1 MKNLNLF
8 VLGLG
13 TVLVAYALPGCSSDD
28 DDDTSAGKG
37 GTSTAGTTSKGGSAG
52 KAGASGKGGTSGSAG
67 KAGSSSGGNAG
78 EVTGQAGD
86 ENGGAPA
93 AGSPGAGGSTGGTS
107 TQGGENAG
115 GASGSGGGAD
125 VDCGVPSLSGIPT
138 ITFTN
143 VSDTFPTDEP
153 AGGTIASG
161 TYAKTHQ
168 DVYTGGTKTTNTKEV
183 LVIDSAGKT
192 YQSASDG
199 GIPGAGTYAIVD
211 STLTLIAGCGSTGQF
226 GVKFEASGSTF
237 QTYESDQKRI
247 STWTKQ

>member
-28 DDDTSAGKG
+28 DDDTTAGKG
-37 GTSTAGTTSKGGSAG
+37 GTSSAGTTAKGGNAGKGGS
-52 KAGASGKGGTSGSAG
+52 SGKGGTSGSSG
-67 KAGSSSGGNAG
+67 KAGSSGSAG
-78 EVTGQAGD
+78 EGTGQAGED
-86 ENGGAPA
+86 NGGAPA
-93 AGSPGAGGSTGGTS
+93 AGSPGAGGSTGGTT

-115 GASGSGGGAD
+115 GASGSGGGGD

-138 ITFTN
+138 ITFKN
-143 VSDTFPTDEP
+143 IADTFPTDEP
-153 AGGTIASG
+153 MGGTIASG

-183 LVIDSAGKT
+183 LVIDSVSKT

-226 GVKFEASGSTF
+226 GVKFEASGTTF